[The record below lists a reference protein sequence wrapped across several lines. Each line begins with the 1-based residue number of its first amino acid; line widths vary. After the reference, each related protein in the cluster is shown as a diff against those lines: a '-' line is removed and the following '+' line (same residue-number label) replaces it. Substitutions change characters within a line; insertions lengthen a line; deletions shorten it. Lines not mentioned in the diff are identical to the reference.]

1 MTAPTPPYP
10 PPPPSLPPATCIQVQ
25 NGMQLLDRLMKD
37 VVTESERF
45 DATGFL
51 PLIGER
57 IFVSNPFSRQVNKNK
72 KSKK

>member
-1 MTAPTPPYP
+1 
-10 PPPPSLPPATCIQVQ
+10 
-25 NGMQLLDRLMKD
+25 MQLLDRLMKD